1 MNEFDNITDAQLAAV
16 DFDQLAK
23 SLNVIFNEIGKDE
36 TLEDAEKTT
45 VLAGATFGALIGVIK
60 ILGLHQRNNR
70 ERDRVIAAS
79 VGSAKFD

>member
-1 MNEFDNITDAQLAAV
+1 MDNFDNLTDEQLAAV

-23 SLNVIFNEIGKDE
+23 NLGVIFNDIGKDE

-45 VLAGATFGALIGVIK
+45 FLAGATFGALIGVIK

-70 ERDRVIAAS
+70 ERDRVLATSI
-79 VGSAKFD
+79 